1 MNRAPVRWHDLDA
14 EDIERHFN
22 PRIAVSD
29 AAERIAAWTA
39 RSRTLVDRIVI
50 KPDIRYGAGARMT
63 FDLHIAGVGLPTVIF
78 AHGGYWR
85 ALDKADQVF
94 VAEGW
99 RHCALNVAN
108 LNYDLCPTVSL
119 AALNDEIAAA
129 IRHITDHPA
138 SLGLGNGPFFLAG
151 HSCGAHAAALAAA
164 TPALADRLTGIVVLS
179 GIYDTRALVHTTIN
193 RDLHL
198 AEADAESFNVLA
210 MPPRAGL
217 RILCM
222 VGGDEPAAWIG
233 ESIAYCAHARSVGT
247 DCRLE
252 ILAGK
257 DHFSM
262 LEACC
267 DPDAAAC
274 QTVVDFIREA

>member
-1 MNRAPVRWHDLDA
+1 MTQAPVRWHDLET

-22 PRIAVSD
+22 PRVAVCD
-29 AAERIAAWTA
+29 AADRIAAWTA
-39 RSRTLVDRIVI
+39 RSRALADRIEI
-50 KPDIRYGAGARMT
+50 KTDLRYGAGTKMT
-63 FDLHIAGVGLPTVIF
+63 FDLHIAGAGVPTVIF
-78 AHGGYWR
+78 VHGGYWR

-99 RHCALNVAN
+99 RRCDLNVAN

-129 IRHITDHPA
+129 IRHITDEAA

-164 TPALADRLTGIVVLS
+164 TPALADRLAGVVVLS

-193 RDLHL
+193 RDIRLDETN
-198 AEADAESFNVLA
+198 AAIFNVLT

-217 RILCM
+217 RILCV
-222 VGGDEPAAWIG
+222 VGGDEPAGWIG
-233 ESIAYCAHARSVGT
+233 ESMAYCAHARSSGI

-252 ILAGK
+252 ILPDK
-257 DHFSM
+257 NHFSM

-267 DPDAAAC
+267 DPDSTAC
-274 QTVVDFIREA
+274 RTVVDFIREA